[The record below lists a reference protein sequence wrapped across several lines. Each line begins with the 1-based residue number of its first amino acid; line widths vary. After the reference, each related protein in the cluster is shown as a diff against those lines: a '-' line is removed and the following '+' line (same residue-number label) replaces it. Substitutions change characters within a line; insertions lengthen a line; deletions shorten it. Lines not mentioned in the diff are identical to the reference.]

1 MPTLQEIDRREAH
14 GLEVTLLR
22 CRETGQLAVLV
33 IDDVEDDTFALEV
46 APEEA
51 LEVFRHPYAYLP
63 YRAPVFHRRGA
74 TAELEQRLAA

>member
-33 IDDVEDDTFALEV
+33 VDDVEDDTFALEV

-51 LEVFRHPYAYLP
+51 LEVFRHPYAYAASRRP
-63 YRAPVFHRRGA
+63 AYYHCSRRAR
-74 TAELEQRLAA
+74 AA